1 MSGQVTSLIQSA
13 VMGEVPSPYAS
24 SYPQELGEQLR
35 KSCKQGH
42 ALIGLALPFL
52 LEQRRGAVKR
62 ATCSASL

>member
-13 VMGEVPSPYAS
+13 VMGEAPCPYAS
-24 SYPQELGEQLR
+24 SYLQDLGEQLR
-35 KSCKQGH
+35 KSCKQGN

-62 ATCSASL
+62 ATCSASP